1 MESLHI
7 AFLGCG
13 FITRVHSRH
22 LRRLRSEIVCS
33 YASRDRE
40 KAEQFRRRF
49 DGRRSYASYEEAISD
64 PAVDA
69 VVVAVPPRFHLE
81 LTLGALDAG
90 KHVLVEKPAFARL
103 A

>member
-1 MESLHI
+1 MPVLHI

-40 KAEQFRRRF
+40 KAERFRR
-49 DGRRSYASYEEAISD
+49 DYAGRRSYASYSEAIGDAS
-64 PAVDA
+64 VDA
-69 VVVAVPPRFHLE
+69 VVVAVPPRYKMKITIKTHP
-81 LTLGALDAG
+81 
-90 KHVLVEKPAFARL
+90 PAKN
-103 A
+103 